1 VDDGFGVEC
10 GLLLTATGWW
20 GRGSE
25 DVESVNKR
33 GEGNYED
40 GGREEEERRRAEE
53 EVNCERR

>member
-1 VDDGFGVEC
+1 
-10 GLLLTATGWW
+10 
-20 GRGSE
+20 
-25 DVESVNKR
+25 VNKR